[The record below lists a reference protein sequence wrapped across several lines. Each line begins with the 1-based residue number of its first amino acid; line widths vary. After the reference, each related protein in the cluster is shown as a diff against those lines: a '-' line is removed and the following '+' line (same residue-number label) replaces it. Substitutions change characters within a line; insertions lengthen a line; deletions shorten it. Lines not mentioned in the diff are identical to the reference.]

1 MIENYYKTNDMIKEL
16 YKQIFE
22 TINEDETERQEIIN
36 DLKELI
42 KEIENYKN

>member
-1 MIENYYKTNDMIKEL
+1 MIKEL

>member
-1 MIENYYKTNDMIKEL
+1 MIENYYKTNNMIKEL